1 MLTFNIGPFPMPASQ
16 LAVILAGLVA
26 LGVGRLVGHR
36 LQGAETS
43 ETSETSETNAIG
55 GTGDVAA
62 STAKAEKS
70 GKLKKLGIG
79 AILSDMLLAA
89 LLTARLVFVLTWLDS
104 YRDAPWTLLDI
115 RDGGFTPWAGMAAA
129 LLVALWH
136 GARQATLRK
145 PLIWGLVA
153 GLLTWGALQGAMRFM
168 SSADDALLPTA
179 RLTTLAGESVD
190 LATLAAGQPLVV
202 NLWASWCP
210 PCRREMPVLAAAQQR
225 ESGVRF
231 VFANQGEDA
240 APVLRYLANNRLKLS
255 QVVFDPSAA
264 LGSAVGSS
272 ALPTTLFYDATGR
285 LVATHLGELSA
296 ASLASKL
303 QSLRQPPS
311 PSNLP

>member
-1 MLTFNIGPFPMPASQ
+1 MLTFSIGPFPMPASQ
-16 LAVILAGLVA
+16 LAVIVAGLVA
-26 LGVGRLVGHR
+26 LGVGRLVGQR
-36 LQGAETS
+36 LQGAKTS
-43 ETSETSETNAIG
+43 EISENSATGAS
-55 GTGDVAA
+55 GDVAA
-62 STAKAEKS
+62 PTAPAEKS
-70 GKLKKLGIG
+70 GKRKTLGIG

-89 LLTARLVFVLTWLDS
+89 LLMARLVFVLTWLDS
-104 YRDAPWTLLDI
+104 YRDAPWTLFDI
-115 RDGGFTPWAGMAAA
+115 RDGGFTPWAGIAAA

-136 GARQATLRK
+136 GARQGTLRK
-145 PLIWGLVA
+145 PLILGLAA
-153 GLLTWGALQGAMRFM
+153 GLLTWGALQGAMRVV

-225 ESGVRF
+225 ETGMRF

-240 APVLRYLANNRLKLS
+240 APVLRYLAGNPLKLS
-255 QVVFDPSAA
+255 NVVFDPAAA
-264 LGSAVGSS
+264 LGSAVGSK

-303 QSLRQPPS
+303 QRLRAPPDTS
-311 PSNLP
+311 P